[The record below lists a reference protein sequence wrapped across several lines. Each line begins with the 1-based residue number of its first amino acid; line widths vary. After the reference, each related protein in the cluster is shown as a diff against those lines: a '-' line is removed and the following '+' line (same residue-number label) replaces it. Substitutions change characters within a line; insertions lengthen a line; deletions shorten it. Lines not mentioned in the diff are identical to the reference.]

1 MRLVRHDEA
10 GREGPGLLEAPP
22 TRLTA
27 GRIPMPV
34 LDQAGARKLCSILW
48 LAGASLS
55 LLPGAKL
62 MFSSLWSTAWSKAK
76 PAGVGGGL

>member
-1 MRLVRHDEA
+1 VERAR
-10 GREGPGLLEAPP
+10 PP
-22 TRLTA
+22 T
-27 GRIPMPV
+27 PPV
-34 LDQAGARKLCSILW
+34 AFATQLLGQLRSVEIQA
-48 LAGASLS
+48 S

>member
-1 MRLVRHDEA
+1 MKYVDAMHMY
-10 GREGPGLLEAPP
+10 
-22 TRLTA
+22 T
-27 GRIPMPV
+27 
-34 LDQAGARKLCSILW
+34 ARKIARKTSVKTLNLKGEMYF
-48 LAGASLS
+48 ATETS